1 MPLINRPQF
10 ARSRRKLLKWKAWCQ
25 PATGQGW
32 ICRDMPLNFSLISGS
47 GPIYHELGCIPGPSN
62 LGAPSSGTHHH
73 LSMIDRVHW
82 LEFKRATW
90 ILIQGKMD
98 PNSCNDYKWMVTH
111 WITKTGTGS
120 ILNFPTGPFLHPFT
134 QFFALFLPLTTW
146 TPWINT
152 CTYPRLLF
160 YFLFLL
166 GREMAKENL
175 ILVL

>member
-73 LSMIDRVHW
+73 LSMIHRVYW

-90 ILIQGKMD
+90 ILILGKMD
-98 PNSCNDYKWMVTH
+98 PNSCKDCKRMVTH
-111 WITKTGTGS
+111 LDNQEWPWLYLK
-120 ILNFPTGPFLHPFT
+120 FPKWAFPSPIHPIFCPFSAP
-134 QFFALFLPLTTW
+134 
-146 TPWINT
+146 
-152 CTYPRLLF
+152 Y
-160 YFLFLL
+160 
-166 GREMAKENL
+166 NL
-175 ILVL
+175 DSLD